1 MTKEINQI
9 DYSDKFI
16 YLITKIRFDDKSES
30 EFRDN
35 MILKSMGIILN
46 NLNQRCGADT
56 VINYRILPSETIFK
70 YKNGRKVYKIILTF
84 PIQQHQIDT
93 NDDLILKNIDIIK
106 NYIIDKDWENN
117 YRQYIWIWR
126 ILNQLDYKPE
136 SSLIYDGYK
145 CKFQWGFN
153 DVKMEKYKIS
163 YNEYQDKSGI
173 IIKTIVDPL
182 IKDYGL
188 YINLS
193 TTFNDMDYGYNYLHY
208 YEHIMTYAWKKLP
221 QQNMLELNGGTT
233 CNGVCYVY
241 NIHETK
247 SSLELYLDKY
257 LKFHSCSRKKEFWN
271 GNLIEG
277 LKTEL
282 ERTISETLLEKS
294 MSQMAK
300 TDPYSQYKYNT
311 EILRYF
317 SNKPF
322 EIITYTPEKIDVE
335 HFLKQYD
342 FQTKYEVNKPKKIIF
357 NYYPI
362 HVLRDKRDRG
372 FHILHKKVD
381 EKMEKDTIL
390 GVDNYILSNEN
401 LAQLNTI
408 LMNILLKNNDE
419 LSKLLINTP
428 TPLSNLNINMASPNF
443 SDINGYFINAF

>member
-1 MTKEINQI
+1 MAKEIYQI
-9 DYSDKFI
+9 DYSNKFI
-16 YLITKIRFDDKSES
+16 YLITKIKFNNNFEP

-46 NLNQRCGADT
+46 NLNQHCGANT

-70 YKNGRKVYKIILTF
+70 YKNGMKIYKIILTF
-84 PIQQHQIDT
+84 PIQQHQIDV

-106 NYIIDKDWENN
+106 NYIINKDWENN
-117 YRQYIWIWR
+117 HRQYIWIWR
-126 ILNQLDYKPE
+126 ILNQLKYKPE
-136 SSLIYDGYK
+136 SSLIYENYK
-145 CKFQWGFN
+145 CKFQWGF
-153 DVKMEKYKIS
+153 DEDKMEKYKIT
-163 YNEYQDKSGI
+163 YKEIHDDNGI
-173 IIKTIVDPL
+173 VIKQIIDPL

-233 CNGVCYVY
+233 CNGICYVY

-247 SSLELYLDKY
+247 SSLELYLNEY
-257 LKFHSCSRKKEFWN
+257 LKFHSMSRKKDFWN
-271 GNLIEG
+271 KDIIEG

-300 TDPYSQYKYNT
+300 TDPYSQNKYNT

-322 EIITYTPEKIDVE
+322 EIITYTPEKIDIKY
-335 HFLKQYD
+335 FLKQYD
-342 FQTKYEVNKPKKIIF
+342 FQTKYEIDKPKKIIF

-362 HVLRDKRDRG
+362 HVLRDKCDRG
-372 FHILHKKVD
+372 FHILSKNSKN
-381 EKMEKDTIL
+381 KIEKDIVL

-401 LAQLNTI
+401 LGQLNTI
-408 LMNILLKNNDE
+408 LMSILLKNKDE
-419 LSKLLINTP
+419 LNKLLINTP
-428 TPLSNLNINMASPNF
+428 TPLSNLNINTASPNF
-443 SDINGYFINAF
+443 SDVNGYFINAF